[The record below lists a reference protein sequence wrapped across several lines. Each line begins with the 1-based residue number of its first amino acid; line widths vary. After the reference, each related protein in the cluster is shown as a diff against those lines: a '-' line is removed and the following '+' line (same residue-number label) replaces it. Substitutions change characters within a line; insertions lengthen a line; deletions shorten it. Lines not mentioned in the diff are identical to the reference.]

1 MRTRTILRLVAC
13 CLLAFLGLSFVAG
26 VYLVQV
32 TLQPTRRLLSA
43 DGEMHAREMSQR
55 HGAELTDVA
64 IPARDGATLRAWIIE
79 PRNNNGNAVIL
90 LHGLSDN
97 RQGMMDYAEMF
108 LSDGFNILMP
118 DARAHGA
125 SGGQLA
131 TFGLLESDDI
141 HRWLDWLEQSEHPH
155 LLFGFAESMGAA
167 QLLQSLPSEP
177 RFSAVAVESPFSSF
191 REIAYDRVGQFFHTG
206 PWLGR
211 TVLRSI
217 VEAAFGY
224 ARLKYQLD
232 FEQVSPEA
240 AVGRIRVPIL
250 LIHGVNDSNIPIR
263 HSRKI
268 ALGNPSVTLWAVPN
282 TEHCGTINTAHRQ
295 FQQRLIS
302 LFGGHSTDQSIN

>member
-26 VYLVQV
+26 VYLVQP

-141 HRWLDWLEQSEHPH
+141 PRWLR
-155 LLFGFAESMGAA
+155 
-167 QLLQSLPSEP
+167 LLQ
-177 RFSAVAVESPFSSF
+177 
-191 REIAYDRVGQFFHTG
+191 DRG
-206 PWLGR
+206 
-211 TVLRSI
+211 
-217 VEAAFGY
+217 EAP
-224 ARLKYQLD
+224 LQ
-232 FEQVSPEA
+232 
-240 AVGRIRVPIL
+240 
-250 LIHGVNDSNIPIR
+250 
-263 HSRKI
+263 
-268 ALGNPSVTLWAVPN
+268 
-282 TEHCGTINTAHRQ
+282 
-295 FQQRLIS
+295 IS
-302 LFGGHSTDQSIN
+302 CPG